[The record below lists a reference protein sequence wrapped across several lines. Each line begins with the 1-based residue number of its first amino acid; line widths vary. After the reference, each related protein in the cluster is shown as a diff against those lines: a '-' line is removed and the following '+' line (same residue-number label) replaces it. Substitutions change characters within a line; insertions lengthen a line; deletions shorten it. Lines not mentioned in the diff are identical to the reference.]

1 MSVELALWTFPAP
14 RLPTTLGITS
24 TCELHARGFDFSAVR
39 FRVFCPMEGLS

>member
-24 TCELHARGFDFSAVR
+24 ARELHARGFDFTAVR
-39 FRVFCPMEGLS
+39 FRVVCPLETWS